1 MTEKNLTEYISEFS
15 VPLELKENTIIKAKN
30 LANRTE
36 EKFLN
41 SGKKMKGTAAAIIY
55 ISCIL
60 EDDRRT
66 QKEISLVAEVPESTI
81 RNRYLEIVRS
91 LDIRKEK

>member
-1 MTEKNLTEYISEFS
+1 MTEKNLTEYIREFS
-15 VPLELKENTIIKAKN
+15 MPLELRENTIITAEN

-41 SGKKMKGTAAAIIY
+41 SGKKLKGTAAAIIY
-55 ISCIL
+55 ISGIL

-66 QKEISLVAEVPESTI
+66 QKEVSKVANVPESTI

-91 LDIRKEK
+91 LKIKKEK

>member
-1 MTEKNLTEYISEFS
+1 FSKPLKLRETTTIAAEK
-15 VPLELKENTIIKAKN
+15 

-41 SGKKMKGTAAAIIY
+41 SGKKLIGTAAAIIY
-55 ISCIL
+55 ISSIL
-60 EDDRRT
+60 EEDRRT
-66 QKEISLVAEVPESTI
+66 QKEISKVANVPESTI

-91 LDIRKEK
+91 LEIRKEK